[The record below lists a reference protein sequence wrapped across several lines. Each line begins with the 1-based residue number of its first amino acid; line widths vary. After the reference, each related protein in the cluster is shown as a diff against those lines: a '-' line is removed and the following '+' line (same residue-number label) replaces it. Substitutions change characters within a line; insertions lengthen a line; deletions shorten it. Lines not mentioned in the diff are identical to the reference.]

1 MDTEDLNQGPH
12 ACRASGLPRSA
23 YPLSPKLPLS
33 CCLRFSM
40 MPGVSTKV
48 TRSRSL
54 WGTSMPISFSR
65 KFWPNFSSGEKDRAL
80 SAAMTM
86 PSMVFSLGPCMRTVN
101 SEVVGSAPE
110 CRGRKQQTLRNR
122 LLEGGGGA
130 NNQRVLER
138 TSTKIGQV
146 C

>member
-1 MDTEDLNQGPH
+1 MLGNAGHISSP
-12 ACRASGLPRSA
+12 LPSCH
-23 YPLSPKLPLS
+23 PLSKAHPGSEMNAELPLS

-65 KFWPNFSSGEKDRAL
+65 KFWPNFSRGEKDRAL
-80 SAAMTM
+80 SAAMTI
-86 PSMVFSLGPCMRTVN
+86 PSMVFSLGPCMMTVN
-101 SEVVGSAPE
+101 SEVVGSAPAH
-110 CRGRKQQTLRNR
+110 KHKVSRNSH
-122 LLEGGGGA
+122 LLGSRWVSKVFQGGYA
-130 NNQRVLER
+130 TRI
-138 TSTKIGQV
+138 SYYV

>member
-1 MDTEDLNQGPH
+1 MRYPHLGGPTVMTKKRLEAKNASPSLGQRWSPLVCLPPSALNSFLRQS
-12 ACRASGLPRSA
+12 SGCSEM
-23 YPLSPKLPLS
+23 SVKLPLS

-40 MPGVSTKV
+40 MPGVSTNV

-65 KFWPNFSSGEKDRAL
+65 KFWPNFSRGEKDRAL

-101 SEVVGSAPE
+101 SEVVGSAPAHT
-110 CRGRKQQTLRNR
+110 G
-122 LLEGGGGA
+122 
-130 NNQRVLER
+130 
-138 TSTKIGQV
+138 
-146 C
+146 